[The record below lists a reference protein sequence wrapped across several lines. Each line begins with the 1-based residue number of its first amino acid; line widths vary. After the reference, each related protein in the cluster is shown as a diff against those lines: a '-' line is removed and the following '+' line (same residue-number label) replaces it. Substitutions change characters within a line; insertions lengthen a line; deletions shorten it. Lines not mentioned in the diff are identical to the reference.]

1 MAYVFSFLSGILVCL
16 IVWFAHKLAGVK
28 KREKPPEKQETAPAR
43 GSIEEQFMNMMRY
56 TGEAQ
61 HDD

>member
-1 MAYVFSFLSGILVCL
+1 MAYVFSFLSGVLVCL
-16 IVWFAHKLAGVK
+16 IAWFAHELAGVK
-28 KREKPPEKQETAPAR
+28 KREKVPEKQEPDR